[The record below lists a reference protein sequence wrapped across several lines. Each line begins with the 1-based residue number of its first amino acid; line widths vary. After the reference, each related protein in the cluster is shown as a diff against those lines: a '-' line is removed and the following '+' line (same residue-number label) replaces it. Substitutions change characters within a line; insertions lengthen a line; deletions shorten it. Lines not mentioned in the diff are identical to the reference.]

1 MTFGRPG
8 LIPEEHV
15 KLELPKPF
23 SHLQGSTDPAQD
35 ASILFF
41 NSTM

>member
-15 KLELPKPF
+15 KLELPKPVP
-23 SHLQGSTDPAQD
+23 HLQGSNDPTED